1 MLNKISGLSGAL
13 ATLLAIVA
21 AFVAI
26 PNLDVGVVL
35 VVLGIVA
42 GIGLSDDGMPKMGM
56 ATIALPVAAT
66 ALATLPSLGTQLGAV
81 ASGWGLACAGSFACG
96 VAIRAVNRMIAT
108 VKGLGA
114 SS

>member
-21 AFVAI
+21 AFVTI
-26 PNLDVGVVL
+26 PNLDTGVVL
-35 VVLGIVA
+35 VVLGLIA
-42 GIGLSDDGMPKMGM
+42 GIALDDDGMPRMGM
-56 ATIALPVAAT
+56 GTIALPVAAA
-66 ALATLPSLGTQLGAV
+66 ALGTLPALGTQLGAI
-81 ASGWGLACAGSFACG
+81 ATGWALACAGAFACG
-96 VAIRAVNRMIAT
+96 AAIRAVNRMIGS